1 MDPGRLDLRV
11 TFLQRPGE
19 GRERGDYAEAFT
31 LWANYRQES
40 SREAAEGGRAQ
51 DVESGTLVV
60 RDTAQSRTLTNA
72 DRCLIL
78 GRDFAIEGVGLP
90 DRRSRMI
97 RLRVSSHLGGA

>member
-11 TFLQRPGE
+11 AFLQRPGE
-19 GRERGDYAEAFT
+19 GRQRGDYAEAFT
-31 LWANYRQES
+31 LWANYRPET
-40 SREAAEGGRAQ
+40 SREAVEGGRAQ

-72 DRCLIL
+72 DRCVIR

-90 DRRSRMI
+90 DRRSRLL
-97 RLRVSSHLGGA
+97 RLRVSSHLSGA